1 MFFGLI
7 INNKLPQHVA
17 HLLLSQWNHR
27 VKNPKHE
34 VYFHTLKISS
44 TLLVERKQ
52 KVCCHKYTAIL
63 LETLETIYCE
73 ALVTKH
79 TYALTFKPLLNNPF
93 TPIFLFALCHCI
105 FTFTVGGAHSHTSPS
120 PLCPCGSTRAQSLF
134 FRTCKTHKYTLLFF
148 LSLCYYTLTHVY
160 THTHAPCPLFG
171 PEGYTERYAS
181 GSCSLISSSHTHSGS
196 AITSGGPVRHE
207 CYPVDNNHSGGRG
220 RDPIPYLLTA
230 PHPPPGAQVALKK
243 LVRYK

>member
-1 MFFGLI
+1 M
-7 INNKLPQHVA
+7 A

-63 LETLETIYCE
+63 LETLETVYCE

-160 THTHAPCPLFG
+160 THTHTCALSPLWPRGLHRTICVGFLQLDFLFSYTLWLSDNLWWPC
-171 PEGYTERYAS
+171 
-181 GSCSLISSSHTHSGS
+181 
-196 AITSGGPVRHE
+196 
-207 CYPVDNNHSGGRG
+207 
-220 RDPIPYLLTA
+220 
-230 PHPPPGAQVALKK
+230 
-243 LVRYK
+243 